1 MKQLSILL
9 ENNTKIIALVLLILM
24 LLFFFTPLFGES
36 TDMIAATGTQNISG
50 STCTFMIFKNLADYF
65 KSLRTSFQYTD
76 LDKTTI
82 NLVLYNVIANAVI
95 LAINMALV
103 LTLLILSFFATRY
116 ATALLA
122 GTILPIGVLFAVFG
136 GMSWMNPS
144 AAFFFILIAFVISVL
159 CVIAYVNKATIT
171 RYARMKALAANKTV
185 EEHTEENTEVQDENA
200 TI

>member
-1 MKQLSILL
+1 MKALTVFF
-9 ENNTKIIALVLLILM
+9 ENNTKAIALFMLILV
-24 LLFFFTPLFGES
+24 LLFFFTPLAKES
-36 TDMIAATGTQNISG
+36 ASILAATGEESEPADN
-50 STCTFMIFKNLADYF
+50 CTFMIFKTSSDLYELTSDAL
-65 KSLRTSFQYTD
+65 KSIRIDRSTKD
-76 LDKTTI
+76 L
-82 NLVLYNVIANAVI
+82 LLYNTISSAVI

-171 RYARMKALAANKTV
+171 RYARMKALAANKAV
-185 EEHTEENTEVQDENA
+185 EEHTEENTEVKDEDT

>member
-1 MKQLSILL
+1 MKAITIFF
-9 ENNTKIIALVLLILM
+9 ENNTKIVAIVMLILV
-24 LLFFFTPLFGES
+24 LLFFFTPLYKENSVINETTAPDS
-36 TDMIAATGTQNISG
+36 TIAD
-50 STCTFMIFKNLADYF
+50 TCTFMIFKTSSELYEATYETLPRFSIDRATKNL
-65 KSLRTSFQYTD
+65 
-76 LDKTTI
+76 I
-82 NLVLYNVIANAVI
+82 LYNTISSAVM

-136 GMSWMNPS
+136 GMAWMNPS
-144 AAFFFILIAFVISVL
+144 AAFFFIFIAFVISVL

-171 RYARMKALAANKTV
+171 RYARIKALAANKAV
-185 EEHTEENTEVQDENA
+185 EEHTEENTEAQDEDA

>member
-1 MKQLSILL
+1 MKALTVFF
-9 ENNTKIIALVLLILM
+9 ENNTKIIALVLLVLILV
-24 LLFFFTPLFGES
+24 FFFTPLFGES
-36 TDMIAATGTQNISG
+36 IDMIAATGTQKISG

-136 GMSWMNPS
+136 GMAWMNPS
-144 AAFFFILIAFVISVL
+144 AAFFFIFIAFVISVL

-171 RYARMKALAANKTV
+171 RYARMKAFAANKAV
-185 EEHTEENTEVQDENA
+185 EEHTEENTKVRDEDA